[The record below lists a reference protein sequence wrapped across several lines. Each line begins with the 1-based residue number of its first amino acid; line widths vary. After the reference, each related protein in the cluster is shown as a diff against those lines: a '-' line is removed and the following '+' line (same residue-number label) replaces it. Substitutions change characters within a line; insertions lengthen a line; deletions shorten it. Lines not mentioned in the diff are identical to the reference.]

1 MSERIARIE
10 ELFHAARAL
19 PSAEARAA
27 YLDRSCAGDAAL
39 RAAVDRLL
47 ESDVEARDSFLSA
60 PALEPSVTGE
70 KAGDTIGR
78 YKLLQEI
85 GEGGMG
91 TVWMAE
97 QREPVIRKVALKI
110 VKLGMDTREVIVRF
124 ESERQALALMDH
136 PNIAKVLDGGATAS
150 GRPYFVMELV
160 RGVPITEFADKAKL
174 GLRDR
179 LELFGKVC
187 EAIQHAHH
195 KGVIHRDIKPSNVLV
210 TLHDGVPVPKVIDFG
225 IAKATSAE
233 LTQRTLFTQYGQI
246 LGTPEYMAPEQAE
259 MSGLDID
266 TRADVYSLGVLLYE
280 LLTGTK
286 PFDARDA
293 LKLGF
298 QELLRRIREVD
309 PAKPSTR
316 ISTLGERASPTA
328 ANRQVNV
335 DALSARLR
343 GDLDL
348 IVMKALEKDRTRR
361 YDTPSAFAGDVERF
375 LRDEPVL
382 AAPPSAAYRFR
393 KLVRRRRKT
402 MLAGAL
408 LLLLL
413 VLGIVGTSFGLW
425 RARIAAEEERLA
437 KIEADARRA
446 EAERNLGNARKG
458 NEILTRVVGRID
470 PLREIENLG
479 ELRAALRAG
488 LEDAA
493 AALAS
498 AEIGDPLEVA
508 RLEHRLGRSLH
519 ALGEHEAARQLFER
533 AAATYREKLGA
544 LDEESLSA
552 THDVGMSLL
561 SGGQFE
567 RGLATLQELLALRR
581 EHFGAEQA
589 DTLETMVGVAE
600 ALERLGRSEEAGA
613 MYAAARPLLEA
624 VHGPAARPTI
634 LCIANLAAVQ
644 RELGFSKEAM
654 QLYDTALERARSG
667 LGAEHPDTI
676 GIQTNLALAYQKAHD
691 LERAIPLYE
700 ATRKALRERLGK
712 EHPKTLVVSNNLA
725 SAYNDAGKS
734 KEAAALLDEVLQI
747 QEAQYG
753 TDHPDSLSA
762 ASSLAAIY
770 IKTNKNDLALP
781 LLERTVRVQRQTLPA
796 DHPKLLNGLNNLGAS
811 YWKAERFPEAIALF
825 EEILKFQEAKYGRQH
840 PGTLAT
846 VANLAANLKGA
857 GRYTEARPLL
867 EEVYAA
873 SSKTRGLRPYV
884 VELLEVYLRLGL
896 RTEAAP
902 LFQDALKMA
911 HEELKPEST
920 KLATELLKLGQS
932 WLELDA
938 AAEAEP
944 VLREVVALREKLQ
957 PEAWSTSSARSLLGA
972 AIAAQGRLAE
982 AEPILI
988 AGFEGLE
995 RSFATVPPQS
1005 RYRLE
1010 DARRRLVELYTK
1022 WEAEAPG
1029 SGYQA
1034 RATQWRERVLPE
1046 PPK

>member
-1 MSERIARIE
+1 MSERISKIE
-10 ELFHAARAL
+10 ELFHTARAL
-19 PSAEARAA
+19 PSAEARQA

-39 RAAVDRLL
+39 RAAVERLL
-47 ESDVEARDSFLSA
+47 ASDVEARDSFLSA
-60 PALEPSVTGE
+60 PALEPSVAGE
-70 KAGDTIGR
+70 QAGDLIGR

-293 LKLGF
+293 LKQGF

-335 DALSARLR
+335 AGLSARLR

-361 YDTPSAFAGDVERF
+361 YDTPIAFAGDVERF

-382 AAPPSAAYRFR
+382 AAPPSASYRFR
-393 KLVRRRRKT
+393 KFVRRRRKT
-402 MLAGAL
+402 VAAGAL
-408 LLLLL
+408 VLALL
-413 VLGIVGTSFGLW
+413 VLGILGTSFGLW
-425 RARIAAEEERLA
+425 RARIAAEEERMA
-437 KIEADARRA
+437 KLEADARRT
-446 EAERNLGNARKG
+446 EAERNLGYARKG

-470 PLREIENLG
+470 PLREIESLG
-479 ELRAALRAG
+479 ELRSALRAG

-493 AALAS
+493 VALAS
-498 AEIGDPLEVA
+498 AQIGDPLEVA
-508 RLEHRLGRSLH
+508 RLEHRLGRSLY

-544 LDEESLSA
+544 LDEDSLSA
-552 THDVGMSLL
+552 THDLGMSLL
-561 SGGQFE
+561 LGGQLE
-567 RGLATLQELLALRR
+567 RGLATLQDLLALRR
-581 EHFGAEQA
+581 EHFGAQQA
-589 DTLETMVGVAE
+589 DTLETMIGVAE
-600 ALERLGRSEEAGA
+600 ALERLGRSEEAAA
-613 MYAAARPLLEA
+613 MFTAARPLLEA

-634 LCIANLAAVQ
+634 LCIANLAGLQV
-644 RELGFSKEAM
+644 ELGFSKEAIR
-654 QLYDTALERARSG
+654 LYDTALERARSG
-667 LGAEHPDTI
+667 LGPEHPDTI

-712 EHPKTLVVSNNLA
+712 EHPKALVVSNNLA

-734 KEAAALLDEVLQI
+734 AEAAALLDEVLQI

-753 TDHPDSLSA
+753 IDHPDSLSA

-770 IKTNKNDLALP
+770 IKTGKNDLALP
-781 LLERTVRVQRQTLPA
+781 LLERTVRAQRQTLPA

-825 EEILKFQEAKYGRQH
+825 EEILKFQEAKYGREH
-840 PGTLAT
+840 PATLAT
-846 VANLAANLKGA
+846 IANLAANLKGER
-857 GRYTEARPLL
+857 RYAEARPLL

-873 SSKTRGLRPYV
+873 SSNTRGLRPYV
-884 VELLEVYLRLGL
+884 VDLLEVYLRLGL
-896 RTEAAP
+896 RAEAAP
-902 LFQDALKMA
+902 LFEVAVKMA

-920 KLATELLKLGQS
+920 KLATELLKLGQT

-988 AGFEGLE
+988 AGFEGIE

-1010 DARRRLVELYTK
+1010 AARARLVELYTK

-1029 SGYQA
+1029 SGHAA

-1046 PPK
+1046 LPK